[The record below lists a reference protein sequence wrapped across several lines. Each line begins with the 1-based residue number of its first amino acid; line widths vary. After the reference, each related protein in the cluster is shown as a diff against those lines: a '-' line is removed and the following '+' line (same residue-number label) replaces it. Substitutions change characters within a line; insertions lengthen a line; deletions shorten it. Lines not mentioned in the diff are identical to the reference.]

1 MLGQEL
7 ETYKGNKLIMVL
19 VILLALG
26 PAMLVYSAFTTTPAD
41 NAYRIIALA
50 VFALPA
56 FLFVWLNSLRVTLHS
71 DGITYHTLFRDKEM
85 RWDMLERFG
94 YEATRRSINF
104 IPIGTYFLFRL
115 RD

>member
-7 ETYKGNKLIMVL
+7 ETYKGNKLIMV
-19 VILLALG
+19 VG
-26 PAMLVYSAFTTTPAD
+26 SYCWRWDQPMLVYSAFTTTPAD

-50 VFALPA
+50 VFVLPA

-85 RWDMLERFG
+85 RWDMLERF
-94 YEATRRSINF
+94 RPMR
-104 IPIGTYFLFRL
+104 
-115 RD
+115 